1 MNKGYLYIIVALTL
15 LAGCSSKRTVIQQQ
29 SNVDIRSNLPLES
42 ETPIGSSKREYKQNY
57 SNWGVEYTGEQWV
70 KNISKPIR
78 IEEGLENRHL
88 SVTPSH
94 GRYYDSGKDRWKWQR
109 PELFCTTEDLFTQ
122 TIVIPYL
129 IPMLENAGATVF
141 TSRERDWQRNEVVI
155 DNDDIRQQPQY
166 TETNGYRT
174 WQDAGV
180 NGFASRKKE
189 YINGENPF
197 LDGTVRMART
207 SNRKNQS
214 YITYKPNIPKEGR
227 YAVYVSYA
235 TTNNSVD
242 DAEYIVYHKGVKTVF
257 HVNQKMGGGTWVYLG
272 TFGFEQGCSSRN
284 CVVVTNVSD
293 KNGVVTSDAIR
304 FGGGMGNIK
313 RAGMTSGL
321 PRCLE
326 GARYNAQWSGAPN
339 NVYNA
344 KEGQDDYTDD
354 INTRSRMTNWLAG
367 GSCYVPNM
375 TGLKVPLELSL
386 AVHSDAGYHNDYSS
400 VFGTL
405 TICTTDYHGGV
416 LNSGI
421 SRNYSKDFAMSLL
434 YDSQR
439 DLSNVFGSWTA
450 RKLYDR
456 NYSESRLP
464 EVPSAI
470 LETLSH
476 QSFPDMKYGQD
487 PNFKF
492 VFARSIYKT
501 ILRFVAD
508 MHNTSYV
515 VQPLAPT
522 DFNIRFIDNNKV
534 RLSWNPVND
543 PQESSAKPTSYM
555 LYTSLSGN
563 EFDNG
568 QPVRG
573 TSCQMELQPNIV
585 YSFRVTAVNKGGE
598 SFPTEQL
605 SAVYNEG
612 ATRTVM
618 IVNGF
623 HRLSSPAVHETIG
636 EQGFD
641 MNADPGVTYGPT
653 AGWCGEQTTFDKS
666 GIGMT
671 SSSGL
676 GFSGNE
682 LQGKFIAGNDFN
694 YTTTHAEA
702 IMATG
707 KYNVASCS
715 SKAVENGEVNLDDY
729 YCVDLIL
736 GLEKDDGHSL
746 VQYKSFSKKMQ
757 HLLREYTRSGGRLFV
772 SGSYIASDMTSESE
786 RDFLSDVLKVSY
798 NGETPSRY
806 YTDITGMGTSFDI
819 YRTINEDHYAATS
832 PDVIH
837 PIGSAFCAL
846 LYGDG
851 RSAGVAYD
859 GRDYKSFVI
868 GFPFEC
874 IKSHSKRN
882 AVMRGIL
889 SFLMKD

>member
-1 MNKGYLYIIVALTL
+1 MKKQYLYIVIVWAL
-15 LAGCSSKRTVIQQQ
+15 LAGCGSQRIILQKQPK
-29 SNVDIRSNLPLES
+29 VDMRYNLPSES
-42 ETPIGSSKREYKQNY
+42 EAPIGAAKREYRHSN
-57 SNWGVEYTGEQWV
+57 SNWGVEYSGEQWV
-70 KNISKPIR
+70 RNMSKPIR
-78 IEEGLENRHL
+78 ITEGLANRHL

-94 GRYYDSGKDRWKWQR
+94 GRYYDCGKDRWKWQR

-155 DNDDIRQQPQY
+155 DNDDRTKQPQY
-166 TETNGYRT
+166 TETNGHRT
-174 WQDAGV
+174 WHDAGIT
-180 NGFASRKKE
+180 GFASRKRE
-189 YINGENPF
+189 YTNGENPF
-197 LDGTVRMART
+197 LEGTVRVART

-214 YITYKPNIPKEGR
+214 LITYKPNIPKEGR

-235 TTNNSVD
+235 TLPNSID
-242 DAEYIVYHKGVKTVF
+242 DAEYIVYHKGRKTVF

-272 TFGFEQGCSSRN
+272 TFGFEQGCSQRN

-304 FGGGMGNIK
+304 FGGGMGNIQ

-326 GARYNAQWSGAPN
+326 GSRYNAQWSGAPTS
-339 NVYNA
+339 VYNA

-367 GSCYVPNM
+367 GSCYVPGL
-375 TGLKVPLELSL
+375 TGLKVPIELSL

-405 TICTTDYHGGV
+405 TICTTEYHDGV

-421 SRNYSKDFAMSLL
+421 SRNHSKNFATSLL
-434 YDSQR
+434 HDSQR
-439 DLSNVFGSWTA
+439 DLSNKFGSWTA
-450 RKLYDR
+450 RKVYDR

-501 ILRFVAD
+501 ILRFVAN

-522 DFNIRFIDNNKV
+522 NFNIRFIDKNKV

-555 LYTSLSGN
+555 LYTSLSGGD
-563 EFDNG
+563 FDNG

-573 TSCQMELQPNIV
+573 NSCQMELQPEILYN
-585 YSFRVTAVNKGGE
+585 FRVTAVNKGGE

-605 SAVYNEG
+605 SAVCHEG
-612 ATRTVM
+612 ATRTIM

-623 HRLSSPAVHETIG
+623 HRLSSPAIHETAS

-653 AGWCGEQTTFDKS
+653 AGWCGAQTAFDKS
-666 GIGMT
+666 NIGVI

-702 IMATG
+702 IMSAG

-715 SKAVENGEVNLDDY
+715 STAVENGVVNLDNY
-729 YCVDLIL
+729 YCVDLLL
-736 GLEKDDGHSL
+736 GLEKDDGYSF
-746 VQYKSFSKKMQ
+746 VPYKTFSKNMQ
-757 HLLREYTRSGGRLFV
+757 RLLTEYTRSGGRLLV

-786 RDFLSDVLKVSY
+786 RNFLNNVLKVDY
-798 NGETPSRY
+798 NGETPSRH
-806 YTDITGMGTSFDI
+806 YTNITGMGTSFDI

-832 PDVIH
+832 PDVLH
-837 PIGSAFCAL
+837 PVGSAFCAL

-851 RSAGVAYD
+851 RGASIAYD
-859 GRDYKSFVI
+859 GRDYKSFVM

-889 SFLMKD
+889 SFLMKN

>member
-1 MNKGYLYIIVALTL
+1 MKKKILYIVISTAL
-15 LAGCSSKRTVIQQQ
+15 LAGCISQRRFINQPR
-29 SNVDIRSNLPLES
+29 NVEIRSGILSNAG
-42 ETPIGSSKREYKQNY
+42 TPIGASKREYVSRN

-70 KNISKPIR
+70 RNMSKPVNIT
-78 IEEGLENRHL
+78 EGLVNRHL

-94 GRYYDSGKDRWKWQR
+94 GRYYDRGKGYWKWQR

-155 DNDDIRQQPQY
+155 DNDDSSRQPY
-166 TETNGYRT
+166 YIETNTNHPWR
-174 WQDAGV
+174 DAGV
-180 NGFASRKKE
+180 EGFASRRGE

-197 LDGTVRMART
+197 VEGTVRIART
-207 SNRKNQS
+207 SNRRNKS
-214 YITYKPNIPKEGR
+214 FITYKPNIPKEGR

-235 TTNNSVD
+235 TLPNSVD
-242 DAEYIVYHKGVKTVF
+242 DAEYIVYHKGKKTVF

-272 TFGFEQGCSSRN
+272 TFGFEQGCSARN

-293 KNGVVTSDAIR
+293 KNGVVTSDAVR

-313 RAGMTSGL
+313 REGTTSGL

-326 GARYNAQWSGAPN
+326 GSRYNAQWSGAPAS
-339 NVYNA
+339 VYNA

-367 GSCYVPNM
+367 GSCYVPGI
-375 TGLKVPLELSL
+375 TGLRVPLELSL
-386 AVHSDAGYHNDYSS
+386 AVHSDAGFCNDYSS

-405 TICTTDYHGGV
+405 TICTTDFHNGV

-421 SRNYSKDFAMSLL
+421 SRNYSKDFATSLL

-439 DLSNVFGSWTA
+439 DLSNAFGSWTV

-476 QSFPDMKYGQD
+476 QNFPDMKYGQD

-492 VFARSIYKT
+492 TFARSIYKT
-501 ILRFVAD
+501 ILRFVSG
-508 MHNTSYV
+508 MHNTPYT
-515 VQPLAPT
+515 VQPLAP
-522 DFNIRFIDNNKV
+522 DGFNIQFTGRNRV
-534 RLSWNPVND
+534 RLRWKAVND
-543 PQESSAKPTSYM
+543 KNEPSAKPTSYI
-555 LYTSLSGN
+555 LYTAVSGG

-568 QPVRG
+568 QPVNG
-573 TSCQMELQPNIV
+573 TSCQIELQPDII

-605 SAVYNEG
+605 SAACHEG

-618 IVNGF
+618 VVNGF
-623 HRLSSPAVHETIG
+623 RRLSSPAIHETDS
-636 EQGFD
+636 EQGFN
-641 MNADPGVTYGPT
+641 MAADPGVTYGST
-653 AGWCGEQTTFDKS
+653 AGWCGEQTAFDKNN
-666 GIGMT
+666 IGVI
-671 SSSGL
+671 SSTGL

-702 IMATG
+702 IMSAG

-715 SKAVENGEVNLDDY
+715 VKAVENGEVNLDDY
-729 YCVDLIL
+729 YCVDLLL

-746 VQYKSFSKKMQ
+746 LRYKSFSSKMQ
-757 HLLREYTRSGGRLFV
+757 RLLTDYTHSGGRLLV
-772 SGSYIASDMTSESE
+772 SGSYIGSDMTTDTEK
-786 RDFLSDVLKVSY
+786 DFLRNILKVNN
-798 NGETPSRY
+798 NGESPSRY
-806 YTDITGMGTSFDI
+806 HTNITGMGTSFDI
-819 YRTINEDHYAATS
+819 YRTLNEDHYAATS
-832 PDVIH
+832 PDVLH
-837 PIGSAFCAL
+837 PAGSAFCAL

-851 RSAGVAYD
+851 RGAGVAYD
-859 GRDYKSFVI
+859 GRDYKSFVM

-874 IKSHSKRN
+874 IISHSKRN
-882 AVMRGIL
+882 AVMRGIM

>member
-1 MNKGYLYIIVALTL
+1 MIKKQYLIAITAVAM
-15 LAGCSSKRTVIQQQ
+15 LAACSSHKKIIDTKPK
-29 SNVDIRSNLPLES
+29 VDISKNVPP
-42 ETPIGSSKREYKQNY
+42 ETENPIGASKREYTRKN
-57 SNWGVEYTGEQWV
+57 SNWGVEYVGEPWV
-70 KNISKPIR
+70 KNMSKPIE
-78 IEEGLENRHL
+78 ISNGLYNRHL

-94 GRYYDSGKDRWKWQR
+94 GRYYDRGKGRWKWQR

-141 TSRERDWQRNEVVI
+141 SSRERDWQRNEVII
-155 DNDDIRQQPQY
+155 DNDDRPSQSYQ
-166 TETNGYRT
+166 ETNNHRS
-174 WQDAGV
+174 WQNAGV
-180 NGFASRKKE
+180 RGFAQRNSS

-197 LDGTVRMART
+197 DDGTVRMAQT
-207 SNRKNQS
+207 ANQKNKS
-214 YITYKPNIPKEGR
+214 YITYMPNIRKEGR

-235 TTNNSVD
+235 TLNNSVD
-242 DAEYIVYHKGVKTVF
+242 DAEYIVYHKGSKTVF

-272 TFGFEQGCSSRN
+272 TFSFGEGCSQRN
-284 CVVVTNVSD
+284 CLVVTNVSD
-293 KNGVVTSDAIR
+293 KNGVVTSDAVR
-304 FGGGMGNIK
+304 FGGGTGIIQREGK
-313 RAGMTSGL
+313 TSGL

-326 GARYNAQWSGAPN
+326 GSRYNAQWSGAPES
-339 NVYNA
+339 VYNA

-354 INTRSRMTNWLAG
+354 INTRSRMTNWVAG

-375 TGLKVPLELSL
+375 QGLKVRLELSL
-386 AVHSDAGYHNDYSS
+386 AVHSDAGYHNDCSS
-400 VFGTL
+400 VYGTL
-405 TICTTDYHGGV
+405 SICTTDFHDGV

-421 SRNYSKDFAMSLL
+421 SRDHSKTFATSLL

-439 DLSNVFGSWTA
+439 DLSYAFGSWTA

-456 NYSESRLP
+456 NYSESRIP

-476 QSFPDMKYGQD
+476 QSFPDMIYGQD
-487 PNFKF
+487 PNFRF
-492 VFARSIYKT
+492 TFARSIYKT
-501 ILRFVAD
+501 ILRFVSN

-522 DFNIRFIDNNKV
+522 DFSVRFVGPNKV
-534 RLSWNPVND
+534 KLSWQPVYD
-543 PQESSAKPTSYM
+543 PQESSAKPTSYI
-555 LYTSLSGN
+555 LYTSTAGGD
-563 EFDNG
+563 FDNG

-573 TSCQMELQPNIV
+573 NSCQMELQPDILYN
-585 YSFRVTAVNKGGE
+585 FRVTAVNKGGE

-605 SAVYNEG
+605 SAVCHEG
-612 ATRTVM
+612 ASRTVM
-618 IVNGF
+618 VVNGF
-623 HRLSSPAVHETIG
+623 HRLSSPAIYETAS

-641 MNADPGVTYGPT
+641 INADPGVTYGPT
-653 AGWCGEQTTFDKS
+653 AGWCGAQTAFSKS
-666 GIGMT
+666 TIGVI

-694 YTTTHAEA
+694 YPATHAEA

-707 KYNVASCS
+707 KYNVVSCS
-715 SKAVENGEVNLDDY
+715 STAVENGEVNLEDY

-736 GLEKDDGHSL
+736 GLEKNDGHSL
-746 VQYKSFSKKMQ
+746 VSYKSFSPKMQ
-757 HLLREYTRSGGRLFV
+757 RALKKYTSSGGRLLV
-772 SGSYIASDMTSESE
+772 SGSYVGSDMRSDSE
-786 RDFLSDVLKVSY
+786 REFLNDVLKI
-798 NGETPSRY
+798 NNFGETPSRFY
-806 YTDITGMGTSFDI
+806 SNIDGMGTTFDI
-819 YRTINEDHYAATS
+819 YRTINEEHYAATS
-832 PDVIH
+832 PDVLH
-837 PIGSAFCAL
+837 PVGSAFCAL

-851 RSAGVAYD
+851 RSASVAYD
-859 GRDYKSFVI
+859 GRDYKTFVM

-874 IKSHSKRN
+874 ITSYSKRQ

>member
-1 MNKGYLYIIVALTL
+1 MIKKRYLIALVAVGMLAACGSHKNIIDPKPKVEINT
-15 LAGCSSKRTVIQQQ
+15 
-29 SNVDIRSNLPLES
+29 NVPP
-42 ETPIGSSKREYKQNY
+42 ETENPIGASKREYTRKN
-57 SNWGVEYTGEQWV
+57 SNWGVEYVGEPWV
-70 KNISKPIR
+70 RNMSKPIE
-78 IEEGLENRHL
+78 ISNGLYNRHL

-94 GRYYDSGKDRWKWQR
+94 GRYYDRGKGRWKWQR

-141 TSRERDWQRNEVVI
+141 TSRERDWQRNEVII
-155 DNDDIRQQPQY
+155 DNDDRSSQY
-166 TETNGYRT
+166 YRETNNHRS

-180 NGFASRKKE
+180 SGFAQRGGT
-189 YINGENPF
+189 YLNGENPF
-197 LDGTVRMART
+197 SEGTVRMAQT
-207 SNRKNQS
+207 ANQKNKS
-214 YITYKPNIPKEGR
+214 YITYMPNIKKEGK

-235 TTNNSVD
+235 TLSNSVD
-242 DAEYIVYHKGVKTVF
+242 DAEYIVYHKGSKTVF

-272 TFGFEQGCSSRN
+272 TFSFGEGCSQRN
-284 CVVVTNVSD
+284 CLVVTNVSD
-293 KNGVVTSDAIR
+293 KSGVVTSDAVR
-304 FGGGMGNIK
+304 FGGGTGNIQRNGK
-313 RAGMTSGL
+313 TSGL

-326 GARYNAQWSGAPN
+326 GSRYNAQWSGAPQS
-339 NVYNA
+339 VYNA

-354 INTRSRMTNWLAG
+354 INTRSRMTNWVAG

-375 TGLKVPLELSL
+375 QGLKVPLELSL
-386 AVHSDAGYHNDYSS
+386 AVHSDAGYHNDCSS
-400 VFGTL
+400 VYGTL
-405 TICTTDYHGGV
+405 SICTTDFHDGV

-421 SRNYSKDFAMSLL
+421 SRNHSKTFATSLL
-434 YDSQR
+434 NDSQR
-439 DLSNVFGSWTA
+439 DLSYAFGSWTA

-476 QSFPDMKYGQD
+476 QSFPDMIYGQD
-487 PNFKF
+487 PNFRF
-492 VFARSIYKT
+492 TFARSIYKT
-501 ILRFVAD
+501 ILRFVSN

-522 DFNIRFIDNNKV
+522 DFSVRFTGTNKV
-534 RLSWNPVND
+534 KLSWQPVND
-543 PQESSAKPTSYM
+543 PQESSAKPTSYI
-555 LYTSLSGN
+555 LYTSTAGGD
-563 EFDNG
+563 FDNG

-573 TSCQMELQPNIV
+573 TSCQMELQPDILYN
-585 YSFRVTAVNKGGE
+585 FRVTAVNKGGE

-605 SAVYNEG
+605 SAVCHEG
-612 ATRTVM
+612 ASRTVM
-618 IVNGF
+618 VVNGF
-623 HRLSSPAVHETIG
+623 HRLSSPAIYQTAS

-641 MNADPGVTYGPT
+641 MNADPGITYGPT
-653 AGWCGEQTTFDKS
+653 AGWCGAQTAFSKS
-666 GIGMT
+666 TIGVI

-694 YTTTHAEA
+694 YAATHAEA
-702 IMATG
+702 IMAMG

-715 SKAVENGEVNLDDY
+715 STAVERGDINLEDY

-736 GLEKDDGHSL
+736 GLEKNDGHSL
-746 VQYKSFSKKMQ
+746 IPYKSFSQKMQ
-757 HLLREYTRSGGRLFV
+757 RVLKNYTRSGGRLLV
-772 SGSYIASDMTSESE
+772 SGSFVGSDMKSDSE
-786 RDFLSDVLKVSY
+786 REFLSDVLKISN
-798 NGETPSRY
+798 NGESPSRFY
-806 YTDITGMGTSFDI
+806 SRIDGMGTSFDI

-832 PDVIH
+832 PDVLH
-837 PIGSAFCAL
+837 PVGSAFCAL

-851 RSAGVAYD
+851 RSASVAYD
-859 GRDYKSFVI
+859 GRDYKSFVM

-874 IKSHSKRN
+874 ITSYSKRQ
-882 AVMRGIL
+882 AVMKGIL

>member
-1 MNKGYLYIIVALTL
+1 MIKKRYLIALAAVAMLAACGSHKNIIDP
-15 LAGCSSKRTVIQQQ
+15 KPK
-29 SNVDIRSNLPLES
+29 VDIGKNVPP
-42 ETPIGSSKREYKQNY
+42 ETENPIGASKREYTRRN
-57 SNWGVEYTGEQWV
+57 SNWGVEYTGEPWV
-70 KNISKPIR
+70 KNMSKPVEISN
-78 IEEGLENRHL
+78 GLYNRHL

-94 GRYYDSGKDRWKWQR
+94 GRYYDRGKGRWKWQR

-141 TSRERDWQRNEVVI
+141 TSRERDWQRNEVII
-155 DNDDIRQQPQY
+155 DNDDRQSQY
-166 TETNGYRT
+166 YHETNNHRS
-174 WQDAGV
+174 WKDAGV
-180 NGFASRKKE
+180 RGFAQRNGT

-197 LDGTVRMART
+197 DDGTVRMAQT
-207 SNRKNQS
+207 ANQKNKS
-214 YITYKPNIPKEGR
+214 YITYMPNIRKEGK

-235 TTNNSVD
+235 TLSNSVD
-242 DAEYIVYHKGVKTVF
+242 DAEYIVYHKGSKTVF

-272 TFGFEQGCSSRN
+272 TFAFGEGCSQRN
-284 CVVVTNVSD
+284 CLVVTNVSD
-293 KNGVVTSDAIR
+293 KNGVVTSDAVR
-304 FGGGMGNIK
+304 FGGGTGLIQREGK
-313 RAGMTSGL
+313 TSGL

-326 GARYNAQWSGAPN
+326 GSRYNAQWSGAPQW
-339 NVYNA
+339 VYNA

-354 INTRSRMTNWLAG
+354 INTRSRMTNWMAG

-375 TGLKVPLELSL
+375 EGLKVPLELSL
-386 AVHSDAGYHNDYSS
+386 AVHSDAGYHNDCSS
-400 VFGTL
+400 VYGTL
-405 TICTTDYHGGV
+405 SICTTDFHDGV
-416 LNSGI
+416 LNAGI
-421 SRNYSKDFAMSLL
+421 SRNHSKTFATSLL

-439 DLSNVFGSWTA
+439 DLSYAFGSWTA

-487 PNFKF
+487 PNFRF
-492 VFARSIYKT
+492 TFARSIYKT
-501 ILRFVAD
+501 ILRFVSN
-508 MHNTSYV
+508 MHNTQYV

-522 DFNIRFIDNNKV
+522 DFSVRFVGPNKV
-534 RLSWNPVND
+534 KLSWQPVYD

-555 LYTSLSGN
+555 LYTSTAGGD
-563 EFDNG
+563 FDNG

-573 TSCQMELQPNIV
+573 TSCQMELQPDILYN
-585 YSFRVTAVNKGGE
+585 FRVTAVNKGGE

-605 SAVYNEG
+605 SAVCHEG
-612 ATRTVM
+612 ASRTVLV
-618 IVNGF
+618 VNGF
-623 HRLSSPAVHETIG
+623 HRLSSPAIYETAS

-641 MNADPGVTYGPT
+641 INEDPGVTYGPT
-653 AGWCGEQTTFDKS
+653 AGWCGAQTAFSKS
-666 GIGMT
+666 TIGVI
-671 SSSGL
+671 SSTGL

-694 YTTTHAEA
+694 YIETHADA
-702 IMATG
+702 IKAVG

-715 SKAVENGEVNLDDY
+715 STAVEHGEVSLDDY

-736 GLEKDDGHSL
+736 GLEKDDGRSL
-746 VQYKSFSKKMQ
+746 IQYKSFSPKMQ
-757 HLLREYTRSGGRLFV
+757 RLLKNYTRGGGRLFV
-772 SGSYIASDMTSESE
+772 SGSYVGSDMRSDSE
-786 RDFLSDVLKVSY
+786 REFLNDVLKT
-798 NGETPSRY
+798 NNFGETPSRF
-806 YTDITGMGTSFDI
+806 YTNIDGMGTTFDI
-819 YRTINEDHYAATS
+819 YRTINEEHYAATS
-832 PDVIH
+832 PDVLH
-837 PIGSAFCAL
+837 PVGSAFCAL

-851 RSAGVAYD
+851 RGASVAYD
-859 GRDYKSFVI
+859 GRDYKSFVM

-874 IKSHSKRN
+874 ITSYSKRH